1 MDGLIVRTLRL
12 ALICLLVVFSGVA
25 APLAAQGAE
34 LAQAGSMK
42 VHGVIADVESGK
54 PVVAASVYLKGT
66 KWGGLTN
73 TRGEF
78 SFNVP
83 QSGSYTLL
91 VTLVGYSQLEQA
103 ITVSPGRE
111 TAFDLKLQPEI
122 IQMEG
127 FTVEGIAEAENKEDQ
142 LLAQRR
148 SAVAIQDGIGSETI
162 SRTGSSNA
170 ADAVGKMTGA
180 SVMDGKYVYVRGLG
194 ERYSTTQLNG
204 SELPSPD
211 PYRRAVQMDLFPSN
225 LLDRIVTV
233 KTFTPDRPGNFSG
246 GSVDIWTKRF
256 PQEFTFNYSAS
267 TSYNPQV
274 TGKSGFLTYKGGKT
288 DWLGIDDGSR
298 AMPSAFSDPAFRMPD
313 IGSTYSDPAK
323 ARELDALTRVFS
335 PIMAPTKENG
345 PMNYS
350 WSLSSGNKVMLA
362 GRELGMLGTLTYSR
376 SASFYDRGQVGRWQ
390 LTGNVDNTD
399 DLNNDYLLSDIRA
412 SDKVVWGG
420 LANLSYK
427 LDDNN
432 TIGFNLMYNRS
443 GESVARY
450 EYGSLPRDLSGD
462 ATYETRTLGY
472 TERSLNSMQLR
483 GEHDF
488 EPLHDLHVEWTAS
501 HNTSSQQEPDLRF
514 FTDNYSELVRDG
526 VVDTIYTIRKSLY
539 PYPTRYYRDLNEDNN
554 GLDLQI
560 SLPFKQWEG
569 LASRFKFGGAWNS
582 SDRNFSERRF
592 EYAQT
597 SYAQYDGNPVTF
609 YEPQFLGIV
618 DSVNGRYR
626 FGQYIQDASEAR
638 GNYDGN
644 QDIYAG
650 FAMVELPLTKRWQFI
665 GGARLEATRM
675 EVISR
680 DSTLAHGKIDVDDIL
695 PSINMI
701 YLLRDDIN
709 FRAAYGRTLARP
721 NFREM
726 APYASFDFVGD
737 VFFIGNQNLKRTLID
752 NYDLRW
758 EWFYGSGEILAVSG
772 FYKSFSNP
780 IERVIKTINGEVQ
793 YQNVDRANVYGL
805 ELEGRM
811 RLMRI
816 HEWLGRYSVGANLTF
831 THSSVNIAADELDV
845 IRSLNPYASSKRQLQ
860 GQPPYVL
867 NVDLSYDF
875 PKRGTLASVTYNIIG
890 ERMSE
895 VSLGGTPNI
904 YEQPAG
910 MLDFTLTQKLWRGYG
925 LKFGAHNLLDS
936 KIRKVHH
943 FKSSDY
949 VEQEYSLG
957 RVFSLGIN
965 YSLK

>member
-1 MDGLIVRTLRL
+1 M
-12 ALICLLVVFSGVA
+12 S
-25 APLAAQGAE
+25 AQSAE
-34 LAQAGSMK
+34 LAQAKTVK
-42 VHGVIADVESGK
+42 VRGTVMDVESGK

-66 KWGGLTN
+66 RWGGLTN

-78 SFNVP
+78 SFTVLEP
-83 QSGSYTLL
+83 GSYTLT
-91 VTLVGYSQLEQA
+91 VTLVGYSQLEQPL
-103 ITVSPGRE
+103 TVAAGRE
-111 TAFDLKLQPEI
+111 STVELKLQPEV

-127 FTVEGIAEAENKEDQ
+127 FVVEGVAEAEKQEDQ
-142 LLAQRR
+142 ILAQRR

-170 ADAVGKMTGA
+170 ADAVSKMTGA
-180 SVMDGKYVYVRGLG
+180 SVVDGKYVYVRGLG

-267 TSYNPQV
+267 SSYNPQV

-298 AMPSAFSDPAFRMPD
+298 ALPAAFSDPTFKMPD
-313 IGSTYSDPAK
+313 IGSTYSDQAK
-323 ARELDALTRVFS
+323 AHELDALTRSFS
-335 PIMAPTKENG
+335 PIMAPTTGTG
-345 PMNYS
+345 PMNYN
-350 WSLSSGNKVMLA
+350 WSMSSGDKVMLG
-362 GRELGMLGTLTYSR
+362 GRELGLLGTLTYSR
-376 SASFYDRGQVGRWQ
+376 SASFYDKGQVGRWQ
-390 LTGNVDNTD
+390 LTGNVDQTD
-399 DLNNDYLLSDIRA
+399 DLNNDYLLQDTRA
-412 SDKVVWGG
+412 SDKVLWGG

-427 LDDNN
+427 LDENN
-432 TIGFNLMYNRS
+432 VIGFNLMYNHS
-443 GESVARY
+443 GESIARY
-450 EYGSLPRDLSGD
+450 QYGSLPRDLTGD
-462 ATYETRTLGY
+462 AVYETRSLGY

-488 EPLHDLHVEWTAS
+488 EPLHNLHFEWTAAR
-501 HNTSSQQEPDLRF
+501 NTTYQQEPDLRF
-514 FTDNYSELVRDG
+514 FTDNYTMRERSG
-526 VVDTIYTIRKSLY
+526 VVDTVYSIRKSIY

-554 GLDLQI
+554 NLDLQF

-569 LASRFKFGGAWNS
+569 LASRFKFGGAWNTT
-582 SDRNFSERRF
+582 DRDFRERRF

-597 SYAQYDGNPVTF
+597 SYAQYDGDPLSF
-609 YEPQFLGIV
+609 YQPQYLGIV

-626 FGQYIQDASEAR
+626 FGQYIQDASEDR
-638 GNYDGN
+638 GNYDGK

-650 FAMVELPLTKRWQFI
+650 FAMVELPLSKRWQLI
-665 GGARLEATRM
+665 GGARMEATRM
-675 EVISR
+675 DVISH
-680 DSTLAHGKIDVDDIL
+680 DSTLARGRIDKDDLL

-701 YLLRDDIN
+701 YLLRDDVN

-737 VFFIGNQNLKRTLID
+737 VFFIGNQNLERTLID

-758 EWFYGSGEILAVSG
+758 EWFYGSGEVLAVSG
-772 FYKSFSNP
+772 FYKDFSNP

-793 YQNVDRANVYGL
+793 YQNVDRARVYGL
-805 ELEGRM
+805 ELEGRL
-811 RLMRI
+811 RLMRLN
-816 HEWLGRYSVGANLTF
+816 ELLGRYSVGANLTF
-831 THSSVNIAADELDV
+831 THSAVNIAPDELEV
-845 IRSLNPYASSKRQLQ
+845 IRSLNPYASGKRQLQ

-867 NVDLSYDF
+867 NLDLSYDN
-875 PKRGTLASVTYNIIG
+875 PERGSLASLTYNVIG

-895 VSLGGTPNI
+895 VSLGGTPNVF
-904 YEQPAG
+904 EQPAS
-910 MLDFTLTQKLWRGYG
+910 MLDFTLTQKVWHGYS

-936 KIRKVHH
+936 RIRKVQH
-943 FKSSDY
+943 FKSKDY
-949 VEQEYSLG
+949 VEQEYRLG
-957 RVFSLGIN
+957 RVFSLGVN